1 MNEPAVMDRPAAGD
15 LVTADRVP
23 GQTPAPA
30 DVISAKQLH
39 FLRNSSARVNVL
51 EGSIRSGKTIISL
64 LRWLIYVA
72 RAPLGGEL
80 VMIGRTRDAVWRN
93 CIGPLQNVALFGP
106 VALQVIGNYG
116 APTVR
121 ILGRVIHVLGASDA
135 KAEKVIRGM
144 TVAGAYVDE
153 ITVIPEEFFT
163 QLLGR
168 MSVPR
173 AKLFGTSNP
182 DSPSHWLKRKF
193 LDRIAKLTDWA
204 SWHFTLDD
212 NPALTPEYKAS
223 IRAEFTGLWYRRFIL
238 GEWVAAEGAIYDMWN
253 PDTHVVPWDTLPPMQ
268 RLLGVGV
275 DYGTTNASTGL
286 LLGLGD
292 DNRLYMVDE
301 WRYDAAQAQLRLTD
315 AQISQ
320 RLRDWMNSPHLPYL
334 NNLVPEWTI
343 VDPAAA
349 SFKVQLQADGIN
361 NVINGDN
368 NVLYGIRTTASLLS
382 TGRLLISDRCP
393 GFIQEAPGYSW
404 DQKATEKGE
413 DKPMKVADHSLDGG
427 RYVITTTESNWRN
440 YVDLAA

>member
-1 MNEPAVMDRPAAGD
+1 MSNATLQVRPPN
-15 LVTADRVP
+15 LITTDRVP
-23 GQTPAPA
+23 GQPLRPA

-39 FLRNSSARVNVL
+39 FLRNSSTRVNVL

-93 CIGPLQNVALFGP
+93 CIGPLQNAALFGP
-106 VALQVIGNYG
+106 VANQVIGNYG

-193 LDRIAKLTDWA
+193 LDRIGKLADWS

-212 NPALTPEYKAS
+212 NPALTDAYKAS
-223 IRAEFTGLWYRRFIL
+223 VRSEFTGLWYRRFIL

-253 PDTHVVPWDTLPPMQ
+253 PAKHIVPWESLPPMQ

-275 DYGTTNASTGL
+275 DYGTTNASTAL

-320 RLRDWMNSPHLPYL
+320 RMRDWMARPHLPYV
-334 NNLVPEWTI
+334 NNLRPEWTI

-349 SFKVQLQADGIN
+349 SFKVQLAADGVDNVINADN
-361 NVINGDN
+361 NVI
-368 NVLYGIRTTASLLS
+368 YGIRTTASLLS
-382 TGRLLISDRCP
+382 TGKLLIADRCE
-393 GFIQEAPGYSW
+393 GFIKEAPSYSW
-404 DQKATEKGE
+404 DDKATAKGE
-413 DKPMKVADHSLDGG
+413 DKPLKVADHSLDGG
-427 RYVITTTESNWRN
+427 RYVITTTESNWRD